1 MLTSLDWLFTIG
13 HTVSEFGTIT
23 WPSVDT
29 LASSTFS
36 THKLSQYGMKLG
48 TDQAAYRLRNHE
60 NDGVERLENA
70 ESSPQ
75 ALLPFE
81 QKSSSL
87 HLHAIDLRKQHH

>member
-13 HTVSEFGTIT
+13 HTVSEFGTTILT

-48 TDQAAYRLRNHE
+48 MDQAAYRLRNHE
-60 NDGVERLENA
+60 NDEVERLENA
-70 ESSPQ
+70 ERSPQ
-75 ALLPFE
+75 A
-81 QKSSSL
+81 
-87 HLHAIDLRKQHH
+87 